1 MKMNKPKIKFIVY
14 YQHYFA
20 TDYPEVY
27 GTKSDSGY
35 DADEWMVAG
44 ETYAVSEAKAI
55 NNVRCR
61 LFGPN
66 SSQYYPSGSGNSWAE
81 GYNWKAVHA

>member
-1 MKMNKPKIKFIVY
+1 MAKPKVKYVVY

-27 GTKSDSGY
+27 GTQSDSGY
-35 DADEWMVAG
+35 DLYEWEEAG
-44 ETYAVSEAKAI
+44 STYAVSEAQAI

-61 LFGPN
+61 LFGEK
-66 SSQYYPSGSGNSWAE
+66 SSQYMPIGSGNSWVE
-81 GYNWKAVHA
+81 GYNWKAVTI